1 MRSSPVRD
9 LARRYAAGQLSQENY
24 RSQRRLLIDS
34 IATGSQPLTYRDDE
48 NTTVVRRGSVKLV
61 AIGVVVAVLAAAV
74 LFIALRSGGLH
85 KKAGAPA
92 VAAAP
97 APLPPAPGPA
107 LVSTFV
113 DANDWTDGSLETLM
127 RHWGDLPAD
136 EQTKARDSL
145 DYPRLVSDLR
155 QQITSEKAMLGLGG
169 AGTSGAHLAELQ
181 KTAKTL
187 GIPAGS

>member
-34 IATGSQPLTYRDDE
+34 ISSGAQALTYRDDE
-48 NTTVVRRGSVKLV
+48 NTTVVRRGSIKLV
-61 AIGVVVAVLAAAV
+61 AIGLVVAVLAGAV

-85 KKAGAPA
+85 RKD
-92 VAAAP
+92 AAP
-97 APLPPAPGPA
+97 AIATQPALPPPAPGPA

-113 DANDWTDGSLETLM
+113 SANDWTDGSLESLL
-127 RHWGDLPAD
+127 RRWDDLSSD

-155 QQITSEKAMLGLGG
+155 QQIASEKAMLGLGG

-181 KTAKTL
+181 KVAKIL
-187 GIPAGS
+187 GIPPG

>member
-34 IATGSQPLTYRDDE
+34 ISGGAQPLTYRDDE
-48 NTTVVRRGSVKLV
+48 NATVARRGSIKLV
-61 AIGVVVAVLAAAV
+61 AIGLVVALLAAAV

-85 KKAGAPA
+85 KKAAAP
-92 VAAAP
+92 VAATQP
-97 APLPPAPGPA
+97 APPPPAPGPA

-113 DANDWTDGSLETLM
+113 DANDWTDGSLETLL
-127 RHWGDLPAD
+127 RRWEDLSTD

-155 QQITSEKAMLGLGG
+155 QQITSEKAMLGLGS

-181 KTAKTL
+181 KVAKTL

>member
-1 MRSSPVRD
+1 MRSSPIRD

-34 IATGSQPLTYRDDE
+34 ISSGAQPLTYRDDE
-48 NTTVVRRGSVKLV
+48 NLVVVRRGSIKLV
-61 AIGVVVAVLAAAV
+61 AIGLVVALLAAAV
-74 LFIALRSGGLH
+74 LFIALRSSAPH
-85 KKAGAPA
+85 KKATVP
-92 VAAAP
+92 VAAAQP
-97 APLPPAPGPA
+97 APPPPAPGPA

-113 DANDWTDGSLETLM
+113 SANDWTDGSLETLL
-127 RHWGDLPAD
+127 RRWNDLTGD

-155 QQITSEKAMLGLGG
+155 QQISSEKAMLGLGS

-181 KTAKTL
+181 KVAKTL
-187 GIPAGS
+187 GIPAN